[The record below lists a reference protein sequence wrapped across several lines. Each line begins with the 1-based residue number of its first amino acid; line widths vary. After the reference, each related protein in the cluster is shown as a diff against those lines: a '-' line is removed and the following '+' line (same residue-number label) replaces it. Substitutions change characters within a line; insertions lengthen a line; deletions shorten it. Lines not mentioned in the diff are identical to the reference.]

1 MARPFLSQCI
11 SNGDCKPHRCKLQY
25 YTPHFITLRS
35 RPQANYINCIE
46 TMDIQQIIRWI
57 VIAIML
63 LVAVFILGSIL
74 NIAGFLL
81 QFALKA
87 LIILFVIA
95 VILRFFSALAERR
108 R

>member
-1 MARPFLSQCI
+1 
-11 SNGDCKPHRCKLQY
+11 
-25 YTPHFITLRS
+25 
-35 RPQANYINCIE
+35 
-46 TMDIQQIIRWI
+46 MDIQQIIRWI

-87 LIILFVIA
+87 LIIMFVIA

>member
-1 MARPFLSQCI
+1 
-11 SNGDCKPHRCKLQY
+11 
-25 YTPHFITLRS
+25 
-35 RPQANYINCIE
+35 
-46 TMDIQQIIRWI
+46 MDIQQIIRWI

>member
-1 MARPFLSQCI
+1 
-11 SNGDCKPHRCKLQY
+11 
-25 YTPHFITLRS
+25 
-35 RPQANYINCIE
+35 
-46 TMDIQQIIRWI
+46 MDIQQIIRWI

-95 VILRFFSALAERR
+95 VILRFFSVLAERR

>member
-1 MARPFLSQCI
+1 
-11 SNGDCKPHRCKLQY
+11 
-25 YTPHFITLRS
+25 
-35 RPQANYINCIE
+35 
-46 TMDIQQIIRWI
+46 MDIQQIIRWI

-95 VILRFFSALAERR
+95 VILRFFSALTERR

>member
-1 MARPFLSQCI
+1 
-11 SNGDCKPHRCKLQY
+11 
-25 YTPHFITLRS
+25 
-35 RPQANYINCIE
+35 
-46 TMDIQQIIRWI
+46 MDIQQIIRWI

-95 VILRFFSALAERR
+95 VILRFFTALTERR